1 MVFVRQRR
9 PRKGMSKDQ
18 VSQRFRLL
26 FYPFPKVLVQKFV
39 AKVRDNLL
47 RVAFSV
53 LANKIE
59 DD

>member
-1 MVFVRQRR
+1 
-9 PRKGMSKDQ
+9 MSKDQ